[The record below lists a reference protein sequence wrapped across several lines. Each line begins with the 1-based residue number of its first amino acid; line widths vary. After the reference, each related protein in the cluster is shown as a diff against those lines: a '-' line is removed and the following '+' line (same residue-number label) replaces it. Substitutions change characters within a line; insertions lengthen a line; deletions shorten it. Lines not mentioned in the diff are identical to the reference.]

1 MLAVDVPL
9 VAANAGVND
18 TIPAMV
24 AIARSINTGM
34 LFLSNLNSNFL
45 FHLQLTKKGKPVV
58 TDFREESKIARESL
72 PNEPRIA
79 RLWMAED
86 VSESRAHLG
95 VICERFGK
103 ILGNSVNTARGVQAM

>member
-45 FHLQLTKKGKPVV
+45 FHLQLTKKGNPVV
-58 TDFREESKIARESL
+58 IQF
-72 PNEPRIA
+72 PRRIK
-79 RLWMAED
+79 D
-86 VSESRAHLG
+86 
-95 VICERFGK
+95 C
-103 ILGNSVNTARGVQAM
+103 